1 MSDYLEFGLEIRPEG
16 EGYAAELLDRQRG
29 DALETFQLPDP
40 RDVKVLLLEMG
51 QTYRGTRNAA
61 DSEQLQAAQNMGRL
75 LFDTVITGSVKEK
88 LNQARTDARDQNTGV
103 RVRLHLADDDQRL
116 LNLPWEYL
124 CDPRGQFLSL
134 SEWTPIVR
142 YIRSEEPPS
151 ALSFMPP
158 LRILVA
164 ISGAVPDGASELDVD
179 REWQLLEHDALGE
192 SIRRGLIAIDRVPAS
207 MPAIGRALRSS
218 EYHVFHYIGHSGFSQ
233 GASALWME
241 DEHGGEQAWPG
252 NALGQKLGPHRTLR
266 LAVFNSCEGARQS
279 ATDHFAGIAP
289 SLIRKGIPAVIGM
302 QFAITDGAAILFS
315 KSFYEALA
323 DGEPVDRAV
332 WIARNEIHESHNDV
346 EWGTPVLF
354 LRSKDGVI
362 FDRTS
367 LSDADKE
374 ALARHA
380 RWYREANDHLAD
392 SRWAE
397 AMTVLERIQG
407 ERPDYLDTERLLED
421 IRERIEDGSAGPEPA
436 GLPAPVVD
444 VGEPATDGPT
454 SDDASQAD
462 PADPGS
468 PPWAGLVLAVIITI
482 VIVVVLISAFTG
494 GT

>member
-1 MSDYLEFGLEIRPEG
+1 MTDYLEFGLEIRPEG
-16 EGYAAELLDRQRG
+16 DGYAAELLDRERG

-40 RDVKVLLLEMG
+40 RDLKVLLLEMG
-51 QTYRGTRNAA
+51 QTYRGTRNTAN
-61 DSEQLQAAQNMGRL
+61 SEQLQAAQNMGRL
-75 LFDTVITGSVKEK
+75 LFDTVITGAVKEK
-88 LNQARTDARDQNTGV
+88 LNQARTDARGQETGV

-116 LNLPWEYL
+116 LNLPWEFL

-151 ALSFMPP
+151 ALTFLPP
-158 LRILVA
+158 LRVLVA
-164 ISGAVPDGASELDVD
+164 ISGAVPDGASQLDVD
-179 REWQLLEHDALGE
+179 REWRLLGEEALAE
-192 SIRRGLIAIDRVPAS
+192 SIRRGLVAVDRVPAS

-233 GASALWME
+233 GASALWLE
-241 DEHGGEQAWPG
+241 DAEGGEQAWPG

-302 QFAITDGAAILFS
+302 QFAITDAAAILFS

-332 WIARNEIHESHNDV
+332 WVARNEIHESHNDV

-354 LRSKDGVI
+354 LRSRDGMI
-362 FDRTS
+362 FDRRS
-367 LSDADKE
+367 LSDDDEE

-380 RWYREANDHLAD
+380 RWYREARDHLAD
-392 SRWAE
+392 QRWAE
-397 AMTVLERIQG
+397 ATTVLERLQA
-407 ERPDYLDTERLLED
+407 ERADYLDTARLLEEA
-421 IRERIEDGSAGPEPA
+421 RERIEEGSPGQGAA
-436 GLPAPVVD
+436 GLPTTMTET
-444 VGEPATDGPT
+444 GEPSLDAP
-454 SDDASQAD
+454 SDAETEQPDQDEPS
-462 PADPGS
+462 P
-468 PPWAGLVLAVIITI
+468 PPWAGVVLAVIITVVI
-482 VIVVVLISAFTG
+482 VIVLISAFAG
-494 GT
+494 SS